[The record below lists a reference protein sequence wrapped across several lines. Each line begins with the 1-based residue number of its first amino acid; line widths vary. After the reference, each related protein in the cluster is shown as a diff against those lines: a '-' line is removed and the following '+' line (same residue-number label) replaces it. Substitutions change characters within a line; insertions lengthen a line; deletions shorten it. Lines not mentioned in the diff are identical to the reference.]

1 MTPTFTHTDPLPGKP
16 AAEFSVGQRQM
27 AALGFIAFLLLG
39 FVATMAYV
47 AGRVAHAPAPLVGAT
62 PTARPRLQLAA
73 PSAAVKAPSV
83 EIERKK
89 PAVEQ
94 LIVVEAAAP
103 DPVVTTKPADP
114 LPGLVPGKAPELKP
128 VAPEFLAGNTF
139 WQVAATERGMAE
151 VTCEFLARRGLP
163 AVLGDSPS
171 PGIFR
176 VLVGP
181 IRTPDETGRHK
192 VVLDAAGFHP
202 FIKKY

>member
-1 MTPTFTHTDPLPGKP
+1 
-16 AAEFSVGQRQM
+16 M

-47 AGRVAHAPAPLVGAT
+47 AGRVARSAGPPITALPGMRPARVPEA
-62 PTARPRLQLAA
+62 PTA
-73 PSAAVKAPSV
+73 SAIKVPEV
-83 EIERKK
+83 ERKK

-94 LIVVEAAAP
+94 LIMVEAAAP
-103 DPVVTTKPADP
+103 GTPVPPPTMAAQPAEP
-114 LPGLVPGKAPELKP
+114 PPAPAGVVSPGKAPELRP
-128 VAPEFLAGNTF
+128 VAPELLAGNTF

-151 VTCEFLARRGLP
+151 VTCEFLTRRGLP

-181 IRTPDETGRHK
+181 IQTPDETSRHK
-192 VVLDAAGFHP
+192 ANLDAAGFHP